1 MHASKFGSTHS
12 LRYSDYKAIAFVALG
27 GTLEFYDFV
36 IFVFFIETVGT
47 LFFPATIS
55 DWLRQ
60 MQSFGIFAAGYLTRP
75 LGGVAIAH
83 FGDLVGRRRT
93 FLFSLSLMALP
104 TLAIGLLPTYDQ
116 IGLFAPVMLLVLRLM
131 QGAAVGGEMPGAWVF
146 VAEHVPSIR
155 VGRACGIV
163 GAGACAGLLLG
174 SMTAWAVH
182 RCLPPEEVLRY
193 GWRLP
198 FLLGGILGVA
208 TLYQRRKLHETPVFE
223 ALQRNPTP
231 PRDVPLTALAR
242 HRPGHVLLLMSLSAV
257 VATIFVVVMMMTPA
271 LLQKQYSLP
280 AVDIFAAHCAAIL
293 ALVVGCVVAGSLV
306 DRVGARPT
314 LRWGFL
320 LIAASNYGLNVV
332 AAHHPAWLLALYL
345 LTGFA
350 LGTAGAMGAVFIR
363 AFPPSVRCTGVSFSY
378 NLPYALL
385 GGVTPICASFLS
397 TLTPLGPAH
406 YVAAACAFG
415 VLVAQTAAI
424 NDKSAGPRPALA
436 SHSGNQPDHD
446 SPHPSPRT

>member
-27 GTLEFYDFV
+27 GTLEFYVFV
-36 IFVFFIETVGT
+36 IFVFFIETAGT

-60 MQSFGIFAAGYLTRP
+60 LQSFGIFAAGYLARP

-116 IGLFAPVMLLVLRLM
+116 IGLFTPAMLLVLRLM

-146 VAEHVPSIR
+146 VAEHVPSMR
-155 VGRACGIV
+155 LGRACGIV
-163 GAGACAGLLLG
+163 GGGACAGLLFG
-174 SMTAWAVH
+174 SVAAWAIH
-182 RCLPPEEVLRY
+182 RFLTPDEVLRY

-208 TLYQRRKLHETPVFE
+208 TVCQCRRLRETPVFQ
-223 ALQRNPTP
+223 ALQRNTTR
-231 PRDVPLTALAR
+231 PRDAPLTTLAR
-242 HRPGHVLLLMSLSAV
+242 RHQCNVLLLMSLSAV
-257 VATIFVVVMMMTPA
+257 VATTFVAVMLMTPT

-280 AVDIFAAHCAAIL
+280 SADILAAHCAAIRAL
-293 ALVVGCVVAGSLV
+293 ILGCVAADALVDCVGQRTTLTCGFVLV
-306 DRVGARPT
+306 
-314 LRWGFL
+314 
-320 LIAASNYGLNVV
+320 AASNYGLNVI
-332 AAHHPAWLLALYL
+332 ASHHPAWLLALYL

-350 LGTAGAMGAVFIR
+350 LGTVGAMGAVLIR

-385 GGVTPICASFLS
+385 GGITLICASFLS
-397 TLTPLGPAH
+397 ALTPLGPAH

-424 NDKSAGPRPALA
+424 NDKSAGPRPAVA